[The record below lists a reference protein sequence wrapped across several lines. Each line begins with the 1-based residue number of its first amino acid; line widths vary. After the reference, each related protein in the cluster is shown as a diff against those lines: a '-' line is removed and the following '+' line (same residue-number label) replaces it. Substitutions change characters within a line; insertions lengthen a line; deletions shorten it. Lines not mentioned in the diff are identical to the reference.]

1 MLRSLR
7 TFFLFLLVFLA
18 GHFVSAETLTFDDL
32 TSPSDGETTPVFSYG
47 DFTFYYFSYVYDSS
61 LNPPTPNQIPGDS
74 TQSIFSAY
82 YPFQP
87 PPYPGIQLRDQ
98 NGNLSDTED
107 VSSFYSTSLQPFT
120 LNNMLVVALPGNPVT
135 ILGYRNG
142 VLVDQ
147 SSTSAANDLGLL
159 TLNWTNIDGVFFL
172 NAPYPDHYDVALDTI
187 NVNEPVTPT
196 GVTPEPSTVV
206 LLGSGLLSLL
216 TFVRRRIPS

>member
-1 MLRSLR
+1 MLRTLCRLSL
-7 TFFLFLLVFLA
+7 LLLA
-18 GHFVSAETLTFDDL
+18 FNAGSFVHAETLTFDDL
-32 TSPSDGETTPVFSYG
+32 TSPSDGETIPVFTYG

-98 NGNLSDTED
+98 NGNLFDTED
-107 VSSFYSTSLQPFT
+107 ISSFYSTSLQPFT

-187 NVNEPVTPT
+187 NVNEPVTPP
-196 GVTPEPSTVV
+196 GITPEPSTVV
-206 LLGSGLLSLL
+206 LLGSGLFGLL
-216 TFVRRRIPS
+216 TCARRRIQP

>member
-1 MLRSLR
+1 LLRSLR

-47 DFTFYYFSYVYDSS
+47 DFTFYYFSYIYDSS

-98 NGNLSDTED
+98 NGNLFDTED

-187 NVNEPVTPT
+187 NVNEPVTPS
-196 GVTPEPSTVV
+196 GITPEPSTVV
-206 LLGSGLLSLL
+206 LVGSGLLSLL

>member
-98 NGNLSDTED
+98 NGNLFDTED

-216 TFVRRRIPS
+216 IFVRRRIPS

>member
-98 NGNLSDTED
+98 NGNLFDTED

-187 NVNEPVTPT
+187 NVNEPVTPS

-206 LLGSGLLSLL
+206 LLGSGLLTLL

>member
-98 NGNLSDTED
+98 NGNLFDTED

-120 LNNMLVVALPGNPVT
+120 LNNMLVVALPGNAVT

>member
-47 DFTFYYFSYVYDSS
+47 DFTFYYFSYIYDSS

-98 NGNLSDTED
+98 NGNLFDT
-107 VSSFYSTSLQPFT
+107 
-120 LNNMLVVALPGNPVT
+120 
-135 ILGYRNG
+135 
-142 VLVDQ
+142 
-147 SSTSAANDLGLL
+147 
-159 TLNWTNIDGVFFL
+159 
-172 NAPYPDHYDVALDTI
+172 
-187 NVNEPVTPT
+187 
-196 GVTPEPSTVV
+196 
-206 LLGSGLLSLL
+206 
-216 TFVRRRIPS
+216 

>member
-98 NGNLSDTED
+98 NGNLFDTED

>member
-98 NGNLSDTED
+98 NGNLFDTED

-216 TFVRRRIPS
+216 IFVRRGIPS